1 MRGFIFIKMSEHQ
14 HIVSEVYD
22 LINTSNFHK
31 RGNEYLLMKP
41 NNSSNLSS
49 IRFRGFKPILKN
61 SISNINIDHMN
72 IDIYPMIFERYRD
85 EETQSF
91 KTAYYPNYYVMNYW
105 NGVGVAIDQQSY
117 QCSLA
122 GTIEELVDDIN
133 NIIAAYC
140 SNLKPHG
147 TIRYMLQ
154 NPETTEPFFSLGYD
168 SGEVDIAITDYYEH
182 YKPTNNPISAEE
194 IYTWLTYDSAETT
207 FYTNNLIFQLIKSDD
222 PSVSIFLTF
231 CIDVYF
237 NPAELINV
245 SLFRQFFNCVEY
257 IEQNPDERMFMQN
270 SCTSTDPDFDNAI
283 KLLYYKYSG
292 MEMAL
297 FCVYMKNLS
306 GVVYVN
312 VDEAQV
318 YMKEITEPC
327 SMNYIPVQIKHIDG
341 SEIETSLLEDLFS
354 SILIQI
360 DFVYNARW

>member
-1 MRGFIFIKMSEHQ
+1 MIAEHQ

-22 LINTSNFHK
+22 LINTTNFHK
-31 RGNEYLLMKP
+31 RGNEYLLLKP
-41 NNSSNLSS
+41 NSSSNLSS

-72 IDIYPMIFERYRD
+72 IDIYPMIFEQIFNTSTLQY
-85 EETQSF
+85 EFIT
-91 KTAYYPNYYVMNYW
+91 PNYPDYYIMNYW

-122 GTIEELVDDIN
+122 GSIEELLEMIN

-147 TIRYMLQ
+147 TIRYM
-154 NPETTEPFFSLGYD
+154 SKD
-168 SGEVDIAITDYYEH
+168 SGQNVYFTLTGTAAEFDESITDYYNQ
-182 YKPTNNPISAEE
+182 YKPENLTVPTSGVSAEE
-194 IYTWLTYDSAETT
+194 IYTWITYDSADNT
-207 FYTNNLIFQLIKSDD
+207 FYTNNLIFQLINHTTPTNSMYL
-222 PSVSIFLTF
+222 VF
-231 CIDVYF
+231 CVDVYF

-245 SLFRQFFNCVEY
+245 SLFRQFFNC
-257 IEQNPDERMFMQN
+257 IEFLENNPTERMFTLN
-270 SCTSTDPDFDNAI
+270 SCVSTDPNFDNAI

-318 YMKEITEPC
+318 YMKEISEPS
-327 SMNYIPVQIKHIDG
+327 SMNYIPIQIKHIDG
-341 SEIETSLLEDLFS
+341 SEIETTFLEDLFS

-360 DFVYNARW
+360 DFVYNT